1 MGNSAWLGSLSVWGL
16 LCGGWGPR
24 VGAACLLPTWLKLKG
39 VRTRRM
45 GGRVWQ
51 PPTLGVEGSV
61 PPPSNSREE
70 VSKRSCKI
78 LGLRSQFPGLI
89 PRMVRQGPQSKWL
102 LTHLALGLSPPLAS
116 HRTGPL
122 RKGGSLALS

>member
-1 MGNSAWLGSLSVWGL
+1 MGTSVW
-16 LCGGWGPR
+16 R
-24 VGAACLLPTWLKLKG
+24 VGPACGCGMPSPASHLVKLKG

-61 PPPSNSREE
+61 PLPSNSREE

-102 LTHLALGLSPPLAS
+102 LTHLALGLCPPLAS

-122 RKGGSLALS
+122 KKGRELGIVLMT